1 MRRRNSQANGTR
13 PDGPLECA
21 DAVRGGQGDG
31 DITLSF
37 DVNGVSGMSTP
48 GTSPVA
54 ERISHLGTET
64 AFAVSAEAN
73 EWKALGHT
81 VYPFHLG
88 DLDLPTPENIV
99 EAAFRAV
106 RDGKTGYCPNA
117 GIPELR
123 DAIATDVGASH
134 GLRLSAENVAVQP
147 GGKPVIEKFLLT
159 LMDPG
164 DEVLYPSPGF
174 PIYES
179 QIEFLGG
186 VAKPYGFVPGEKN
199 FLLDFDAIEA
209 AVTPRT
215 RLLIFNNLH
224 NPTGAES
231 PDAEIAAL
239 AELALRHDLYVLSD
253 EAYWDV
259 RHSGRSRSIASLP
272 GMKERT
278 VILYTFSKKYAMT
291 GWRLGAAIGP
301 KEIIAHI
308 ATLNVNQE
316 SCTTHFVQWAGV
328 EALTG
333 DQSGAKEN
341 LRVLR
346 ERRDAAVDILNEIP
360 GVSCFRPEAT
370 FYLYPDVTGLMG
382 SKGFGSYEQLRRAA
396 LEQAGVSFC
405 TRLHFGR
412 ALPGEQRSY
421 VRLAYSGISVELIQ
435 EGLGRLKEWAE

>member
-1 MRRRNSQANGTR
+1 M
-13 PDGPLECA
+13 
-21 DAVRGGQGDG
+21 
-31 DITLSF
+31 
-37 DVNGVSGMSTP
+37 
-48 GTSPVA
+48 A
-54 ERISHLGTET
+54 EGISRLGTET

-73 EWKALGHT
+73 AWRALGHT

-88 DLDLPTPENIV
+88 DMDLPTPENIV
-99 EAAFRAV
+99 EAAFRAI

-123 DAIATDVGASH
+123 AALADEISATHD
-134 GLRLSAENVAVQP
+134 LTYTPENVAVQP

-209 AVTPRT
+209 AITPRT
-215 RLLIFNNLH
+215 KLLIFNNLH

-231 PDAEIAAL
+231 SDEEISAL
-239 AELALRHDLYVLSD
+239 AELALKHDLYVLSD

-259 RHSGRSRSIASLP
+259 RYSGRSRSIASLP
-272 GMKERT
+272 GMAERT
-278 VILYTFSKKYAMT
+278 IILYTFSKKYAMT
-291 GWRLGAAIGP
+291 GWRLGGAIGP
-301 KEIIAHI
+301 KDLIAHI

-316 SCTTHFVQWAGV
+316 SCTTHFIQWAGV

-333 DQSGAKEN
+333 EQSGPEEI
-341 LRVLR
+341 LGVLKA
-346 ERRDAAVDILNEIP
+346 RRDAAVDLLNDTP
-360 GVSCFRPEAT
+360 GVSCYRPEAT
-370 FYLYPDVTGLMG
+370 FYLYPDVTGLMER
-382 SKGFGSYEQLRRAA
+382 KGLATYDELRRAA
-396 LEQAGVSFC
+396 LEQTGVSFC

-412 ALPGEQRSY
+412 ALPGEQRRY
-421 VRLAYSGISVELIQ
+421 VRFAYSGISAELIR
-435 EGLGRLKEWAE
+435 EGLGRFSEWAQ